1 MELHKNMQK
10 KEKQF
15 NFTCLHEGLSPSAMY
30 STSLK
35 QCDNFQ
41 TGTLTSSQQTK
52 IYMSFF
58 LYNVLTSHTSL
69 IAYQVSLRSV
79 TLANGQGFMY
89 YTNVKIGVIIGNM

>member
-1 MELHKNMQK
+1 
-10 KEKQF
+10 
-15 NFTCLHEGLSPSAMY
+15 
-30 STSLK
+30 
-35 QCDNFQ
+35 
-41 TGTLTSSQQTK
+41 
-52 IYMSFF
+52 MSFF